1 MWVRKIVGGMTS
13 KTMAPVA
20 HPSLRPVPLPFFL
33 QPGQSL
39 LLRAARLPGHL
50 RLRLLA
56 SVFLVCVSIS

>member
-20 HPSLRPVPLPFFL
+20 HPSRRPVPLPFFL

-56 SVFLVCVSIS
+56 LVFLVCVSIS